1 MNDLLTDIQFA
12 KPWFFWLLI
21 GFPVLWFWFRHRR
34 FFVLVWRTLILAL
47 LVIALADP
55 QFVSN
60 QTKRESEER
69 IFAFD
74 VSRSIS
80 ASMRQWMDSCDA
92 GRAFA
97 RWP

>member
-1 MNDLLTDIQFA
+1 M
-12 KPWFFWLLI
+12 
-21 GFPVLWFWFRHRR
+21 LWFCFRGRR

-55 QFVSN
+55 QFVTN

-74 VSRSIS
+74 VSKKYFRKIC
-80 ASMRQWMDSCDA
+80 ANGW
-92 GRAFA
+92 RARHRA
-97 RWP
+97 RFCPMALTAH